1 MNIDRKLLKIYDI
14 KRYNAPQEAFRDDL
28 ALIMK
33 MKQLLIKKPYYTLQE
48 VNLAYFI
55 RSRQIE

>member
-28 ALIMK
+28 ALMMK

-48 VNLAYFI
+48 VNLA
-55 RSRQIE
+55 